1 MQSKVILRTS
11 YFISGLLAVVMVM
24 SMACGTSSAPTANG
38 SSPAP
43 AVNDAPPASAANQSR
58 PAPAINDTP
67 PVSAANNSPPA
78 TTHAQAMPEA
88 ISAPQQPSQEMGASQ
103 RPAAPT
109 AVVVQ
114 SSSVAEVEAER
125 PTMKAGVIWLDSP
138 LDPVEGAWAASQA
151 GMAENLFRLS
161 AADLSPEPWLATG
174 AEQIDPM
181 SWEIGIREGVRFHNG
196 SVMDAAAV
204 KASLERTTL
213 LSPGT
218 GERLAIESM
227 EVKDAQTLVVHT
239 MEPRPTLPGLLTI
252 SQTAIVDAAAA
263 DAAGQDSFLA
273 AGAMTGPYV
282 PTEYILKERLVSV
295 ANDDY
300 WGGAPPLA
308 GIEHI
313 AIPDTNSR
321 ELALQA
327 GDIDFAINISPEGV
341 ERFDGLPDL
350 HSRTAGAGTS
360 VVMWWVNF
368 ERDTFS
374 DPLVRQAVSHAI
386 DRESIAGL
394 VAPAGTGSFADLLLP
409 EEMASCPGVA
419 GPGFDPQLAAELL
432 AQAGYVDSD
441 GDGYVDKDGQTLE
454 IVIGGYPQRFQ
465 LPIMAEAAQAMLA
478 QAGIRAEVQITEWSV
493 VKEPAWDLFGWYN
506 NVVDA
511 GDPVLNVSKFVGLHA
526 DASNSGANNYG
537 QYSNPDLVNII
548 AQAGDVSDIQ
558 QRKQIACEAL
568 AVVAAETALLPVAHA
583 YMVYGVHE
591 QVSGFEP
598 HPHRLYMFDK
608 RIGLTE

>member
-1 MQSKVILRTS
+1 MPAAT
-11 YFISGLLAVVMVM
+11 VV
-24 SMACGTSSAPTANG
+24 
-38 SSPAP
+38 
-43 AVNDAPPASAANQSR
+43 
-58 PAPAINDTP
+58 
-67 PVSAANNSPPA
+67 
-78 TTHAQAMPEA
+78 
-88 ISAPQQPSQEMGASQ
+88 PQQPSQATEASAP
-103 RPAAPT
+103 PAVPT

-114 SSSVAEVEAER
+114 SSPVVEVEADR
-125 PTMKAGVIWLDSP
+125 PTLKAGVIWLDSP

-161 AADLSPEPWLATG
+161 AADLGPEPWLATG
-174 AEQIDPM
+174 AVQIDPM

-196 SVMDAAAV
+196 SMMDAAAV
-204 KASLERTTL
+204 KASLERTAL

-227 EVKDAQTLVVHT
+227 EVKDPQTLIVNT
-239 MEPRPTLPGLLTI
+239 MEPRPTLPGLFTI

-263 DAAGQDSFLA
+263 DAAGQDNFLS

-282 PTEYILKERLVSV
+282 PTEYVLKERLVSV

-341 ERFDGLPDL
+341 ERLGGLPDL

-368 ERDTFS
+368 ERGTLS

-409 EEMASCPGVA
+409 EAMASCPGVA
-419 GPGFDPQLAAELL
+419 GPGYDPQLAGELL

-465 LPIMAEAAQAMLA
+465 LPIMAEAAQAMLD
-478 QAGIRAEVQITEWSV
+478 QAGIRAQVQITEWSV

-526 DASNSGANNYG
+526 DASDSGANNYG
-537 QYSNPDLVNII
+537 QYSNPELVNII

-583 YMVYGVHE
+583 YMVYGVNK

-598 HPHRLYMFDK
+598 HPHRLYMFDN